1 MNRGTRF
8 CRPLRHHSATW
19 PFWSGG
25 LYQID
30 LELTSRT
37 AAAVVCLRVRPYKP
51 APSPKKRNTMP
62 DFAAQRQTMVDAQ
75 VRTNDVTDPRI
86 HEAMRAVPRE
96 RFVPSSKQAMAYAD
110 MAVEVAPGRYLL
122 DPRTFAKLLQLANVR
137 ATDSV
142 LDVATATG
150 YSAAIVARLARSV
163 TALEQDAD
171 LVRVAVDALSAV
183 RATSATV
190 VQGTLADGCKSNA
203 PFDVIFVNGA
213 VETRPE
219 VLLGQ
224 LSEGGRLVAI
234 LQEGTLG
241 RAQLYVRQHGG
252 VGVRP
257 DFDATVPLL
266 AGFKKSVGFVF

>member
-1 MNRGTRF
+1 M
-8 CRPLRHHSATW
+8 
-19 PFWSGG
+19 
-25 LYQID
+25 
-30 LELTSRT
+30 
-37 AAAVVCLRVRPYKP
+37 CLRVRSYKP
-51 APSPKKRNTMP
+51 APSLQKRKKMP

-86 HEAMRAVPRE
+86 HEAMRTVPRE

-150 YSAAIVARLARSV
+150 YSAAILARLAQSV

-171 LVRVAVDALSAV
+171 LVRVAVDALSVV
-183 RATSATV
+183 RATNATV
-190 VQGTLADGCKSNA
+190 VQGALADGCKSKA
-203 PFDVIFVNGA
+203 PFDVVFVNGA

-234 LQEGTLG
+234 LQEGTQG
-241 RAQLYVRQHGG
+241 RAQLYVRQHGKIG
-252 VGVRP
+252 ARP
-257 DFDATVPLL
+257 DFDATVPRL